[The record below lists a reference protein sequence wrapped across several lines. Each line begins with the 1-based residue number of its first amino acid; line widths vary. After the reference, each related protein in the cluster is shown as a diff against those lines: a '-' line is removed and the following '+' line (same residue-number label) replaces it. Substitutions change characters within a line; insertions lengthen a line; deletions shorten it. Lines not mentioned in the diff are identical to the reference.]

1 MKIKIAKGVG
11 KRKEKAI
18 IEVVAVAIA
27 MLVALGSVSPVIAQ
41 EADISEIVG
50 EIDKNMDEL
59 KEATETIHNQTDV
72 IIGVEGM
79 PDEVKDMAE
88 TVHLSSHGLE
98 FFGVYMDNYIGKL
111 DTYKAEPAKNK
122 AKILVTAGKIEALRK
137 MSIDTED
144 ASEFVTAMELPVMGH
159 SPHDLVHVLIE
170 DPDVKASPEAK
181 SAVDAI
187 HTALHEFIDAAK
199 AMRLNLEDLES
210 TLAEPPVIADISAP
224 VEGIDKDM
232 DELKKATEVIHEK
245 TDVILGVEG
254 MPEEEADMTETIHL
268 SSHGLEFFGIYMGS
282 YVGKLDTYKAE
293 PEKNKAKILVTAGK
307 IEALRKLYI
316 DTEDAPDFVTAMELP
331 VTGKSPHELI
341 HVLIEDPDVIASP
354 EAKSAA
360 DAVHTAVHDL
370 EDTAQAMRLNLEE
383 LEYLLEELEEEA
395 TTMLLR
401 ENWNF
406 ISVPK
411 ELADGNNTFKQVFGD
426 VNTSGNPIYYYHNTT
441 EGWRNVTATEE
452 VKPLRGYWIYSTEM
466 TAVNLTYDTYPLRMP
481 PTRELYKGW
490 NAIGFSDTRAAPA
503 NSALTSIEKSWAY
516 LIGFDADKQEYESAI
531 INNDDTGGMQ
541 DEDNLMYPM
550 KGYWIYVAEDCE
562 LAGISV

>member
-1 MKIKIAKGVG
+1 MKIAKG
-11 KRKEKAI
+11 I
-18 IEVVAVAIA
+18 VAVAIA
-27 MLVALGSVSPVIAQ
+27 MLVALGSVSLVIAQ

-59 KEATETIHNQTDV
+59 KEATETIHSQTDV
-72 IIGVEGM
+72 ILGVEGM

-111 DTYKAEPAKNK
+111 DTFKAEPAKNK
-122 AKILVTAGKIEALRK
+122 SKILVTAGKIEALRK

-144 ASEFVTAMELPVMGH
+144 ASEFVTLMELPVMGY

-170 DPDVKASPEAK
+170 GPDVKAAPEAK
-181 SAVDAI
+181 SAADTV
-187 HTALHEFIDAAK
+187 HVALHDFRDAAQ
-199 AMRLNLEDLES
+199 AMRLNLEELEYI
-210 TLAEPPVIADISAP
+210 LAEPPVTVDISAP
-224 VEGIDKDM
+224 AEGIDKDM
-232 DELKKATEVIHEK
+232 DVLKEATVVIFEQ

-254 MPEEEADMTETIHL
+254 IPEEVADMTETVHL
-268 SSHGLEFFGIYMGS
+268 SSHALKHFEVYMER
-282 YVGKLDTYKAE
+282 YVGKLETYKAE
-293 PEKNKAKILVTAGK
+293 PEKNKAKILVAAGK

-316 DTEDAPDFVTAMELP
+316 DTENAPDFVTAMELP
-331 VTGKSPHELI
+331 VTGKSPHELMR
-341 HVLIEDPDVIASP
+341 VLMEDPVVITSP

-370 EDTAQAMRLNLEE
+370 EGAAQAMRLNLEE
-383 LEYLLEELEEEA
+383 LEHILEELEEEA

-426 VNTSGNPIYYYHNTT
+426 VNTSGNPIYCYRNAT
-441 EGWRNVTATEE
+441 EGGQAVTATEE
-452 VKPLRGYWIYSTEM
+452 VKPLWGYWIYSAEM
-466 TAVNLTYDTYPLRMP
+466 IAVNLTYDTYPLRTP
-481 PTRELYKGW
+481 PTRQLYKGW
-490 NAIGFSDTRAAPA
+490 NAIGFSDTTAAPA
-503 NSALTSIEKSWAY
+503 NSALTSIEKNWAY
-516 LIGFDADKQEYESAI
+516 LIGFDSDKQEYETAI
-531 INNDDTGGMQ
+531 INNDDAGGMH